1 MRTTLTLCVV
11 AFLPLVG
18 GCAGKND
25 RPADPSAA
33 AATTTPKSL
42 PPPAAEIAPLAFMS
56 GTWIASDAARGKP
69 FNEEHWSTPIGTSMG
84 GVFRRIRA
92 DGKPAF
98 FEIVAITVEP
108 EGTFLRLR
116 HFHGRLDP
124 REGETDAAVYRLAA
138 SSPTSAAFTPVS
150 NTRGVS
156 GVTYTLRD
164 ASTLLVRVEFEPDA
178 KRDPE
183 VFTMLRTR

>member
-11 AFLPLVG
+11 ALLPLVG
-18 GCAGKND
+18 GCAGNND
-25 RPADPSAA
+25 RPAAGVASVSTPS
-33 AATTTPKSL
+33 KSL
-42 PPPAAEIAPLAFMS
+42 PAPAAELAPLAFMS
-56 GTWIASDAARGKP
+56 GTWISSDAARGKP
-69 FNEEHWSTPIGTSMG
+69 FNEEHWSTPIGSSMG

-138 SSPTSAAFTPVS
+138 SSPTSAVFSPVT

-164 ASTLLVRVEFEPDA
+164 ASTLHVRIEYEPGA

-183 VFTMLRTR
+183 EFTMLRTR